1 MPSSRQRS
9 RGGAWKRGRDI
20 PPHVRQYAEASD
32 RLLITNPAAVEFLRA
47 KAGGKRDITIT
58 DTLLDPPRASLSDT
72 PEGKNLLKGL
82 DAYGHL
88 TWTVGF
94 GEEGDRR
101 GDWMA
106 AADFAVGKI
115 GNRKVVAYHV
125 VVNSESGGF
134 IDTLEARVVP
144 LREAPFGLL
153 DRWRD
158 IGAGQFS
165 RIKRSEDR
173 ENEKA
178 SKAFDAAL
186 LRAVGGRLPR

>member
-1 MPSSRQRS
+1 M
-9 RGGAWKRGRDI
+9 
-20 PPHVRQYAEASD
+20 
-32 RLLITNPAAVEFLRA
+32 
-47 KAGGKRDITIT
+47 
-58 DTLLDPPRASLSDT
+58 
-72 PEGKNLLKGL
+72 
-82 DAYGHL
+82 
-88 TWTVGF
+88 
-94 GEEGDRR
+94 
-101 GDWMA
+101 
-106 AADFAVGKI
+106 
-115 GNRKVVAYHV
+115 AYHV